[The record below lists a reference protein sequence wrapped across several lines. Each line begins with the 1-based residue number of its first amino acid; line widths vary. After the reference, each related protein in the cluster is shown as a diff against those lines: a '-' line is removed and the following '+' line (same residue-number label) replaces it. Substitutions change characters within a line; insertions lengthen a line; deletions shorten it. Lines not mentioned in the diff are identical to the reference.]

1 MSIGPAELLSLALL
15 LLLPILVVLGVMARV
30 RRPRSKD
37 TAAQEQRIAR
47 LEQRVQELE
56 RDHTR

>member
-1 MSIGPAELLSLALL
+1 MSIGPAELLLIALL
-15 LLLPILVVLGVMARV
+15 LLLPILAILGVMALV
-30 RRPRSKD
+30 RRARSTD
-37 TAAQEQRIAR
+37 TAAEQQRIAR